1 MLAHSWPGNVRELQN
16 RVKRA
21 LVLAQG
27 PFIAPEDLE
36 LEAPASEAEAPGA
49 TLKAAREEMEREVI
63 SRALAENRGNISKTA
78 KELGISRPTLYELI
92 AKYGLG
98 NKNPATN
105 PRISQ
110 RNHLES
116 P

>member
-1 MLAHSWPGNVRELQN
+1 
-16 RVKRA
+16 VKRA

-27 PFIAPEDLE
+27 PFITPEDLE
-36 LEAPASEAEAPGA
+36 LEPPADTEAPGA
-49 TLKAAREEMEREVI
+49 TLKAAREEMEKEVI

-98 NKNPATN
+98 K
-105 PRISQ
+105 
-110 RNHLES
+110 
-116 P
+116 